1 VSIRVLLAD
10 DQVLVRSGFR
20 VLLDAEPDLDVVGEA
35 GDGVQAVAEA
45 RRLRPDVVLMDIRM
59 PRLDG
64 IAATQSITDAL
75 PGTRVL
81 ILSTYDLD
89 EYVFD
94 ALRAG
99 ACGFLLKDV
108 RAAQLADA
116 VRTVVDGG
124 ALLAPTVTL
133 RMIGQFARTPGS
145 AARERVLAA
154 LTPRE
159 AEVLELV
166 GHGLSNAEI
175 AARLVISEATAKT
188 HLARILLK
196 LGLRDRVQAVVLAY
210 ERGVVEVGTGLG
222 DPRAPTGTG

>member
-10 DQVLVRSGFR
+10 DQELVRSGFR
-20 VLLDAEPDLDVVGEA
+20 VLLDAQPDLEVVAEA

-64 IAATQSITDAL
+64 IAATQSITSAL

-81 ILSTYDLD
+81 ILTTYDLD

-133 RMIGQFARTPGS
+133 RMIGQFARTPGP
-145 AARERVLAA
+145 ATRDRVLAA

-166 GHGLSNAEI
+166 AHGLSNAEI

-196 LGLRDRVQAVVLAY
+196 LGVRDRVQAVVLAY
-210 ERGVVEVGTGLG
+210 ETGVVEVGTGPG
-222 DPRAPTGTG
+222 VPRAPTGTG